1 MGLTQDDVLEILR
14 LINESEFGELRLEVG
29 DLKLVV
35 RKRGY
40 NPVEPAT
47 PTSPVPVAEPV
58 AEEPADTGV
67 EGEQEAE
74 ADVLPSSKVNSTQVD
89 SVDVTVEEGLIPIRA
104 PILGIFYR
112 TPKPGASPFVEVGSS
127 VNEDDTVCIIEVM
140 KLFSSI
146 KAGARGRIAKIC
158 AENGQMVEY
167 QQTLFLIEP
176 AEGS

>member
-40 NPVEPAT
+40 NPVELAT
-47 PTSPVPVAEPV
+47 PTSPVSVAEPAADEPVV
-58 AEEPADTGV
+58 AAAEP
-67 EGEQEAE
+67 EA
-74 ADVLPSSKVNSTQVD
+74 AVLPKSKASPTQVA
-89 SVDVTVEEGLIPIRA
+89 SVDVAVEEGLIPIKA

-112 TPKPGASPFVEVGSS
+112 APKPGASSFVEVGSS

-140 KLFSSI
+140 KLFNSL

-176 AEGS
+176 AEGP